1 VPLLSV
7 VVPHWPYDDEA
18 NAALGRCVASIPHEC
33 EKIVVVNDGTGF
45 ARNVNL
51 GLRLA
56 SGDYLAVVNN
66 DAQIVEGDVHE
77 LCVPGTVTS
86 PAVEGLRPGVAGPI
100 EGVGFHGCFW
110 VTPRLVLDRV
120 GPLDKRFEGGFFED
134 DDFLQRLSTARIP
147 TLQVAS
153 VRVRHVGGLTM
164 LKLPDRG
171 RGWYDQN
178 ERLFE
183 EKWGFV
189 PPSR

>member
-1 VPLLSV
+1 MTKLSV
-7 VVPHWPYDDEA
+7 VIPHWPYDEEVD
-18 NAALGRCVASIPHEC
+18 AALRRCLVSIPDGC
-33 EKIVVVNDGTGF
+33 EKIVVVNEGTGF

-56 SGDYLAVVNN
+56 CGKYLAVANN
-66 DAQIVEGDVHE
+66 DTEVVEGDLHD
-77 LCVPGTVTS
+77 LCVAGTVTS
-86 PAVEGLRPGVAGPI
+86 PVVEGLRPGVAGPI
-100 EGVGFHGCFW
+100 TGIGFHGCFW
-110 VTPRLVLDRV
+110 VVPREVLDRV
-120 GPLDKRFEGGFFED
+120 GLLDERFEGGFFED
-134 DDFLQRLSTARIP
+134 DDFLERLRAVRIP
-147 TLQVAS
+147 TRQVPS

-171 RGWYDQN
+171 RGWYDRS